1 VMTTKRSEKHQPV
14 GDQSFEVAGG
24 AAEVVGLGLDG
35 LAHVGPLALF
45 VGALALVMAPVLWLR
60 RRRTRS

>member
-1 VMTTKRSEKHQPV
+1 MSTKRTEMQQPV

-35 LAHVGPLALF
+35 LAHVGPLAVL

-60 RRRTRS
+60 RRCSRS